1 MRVESWLFSMG
12 SSLAL
17 LSLLW
22 LLSSPG
28 LQLGQCAALCLF
40 PPSLSTRK
48 GTAPSLSDAAPYS
61 EGFLRD
67 RGLLAGAGHC
77 ETALGFLKQG
87 LGWYVYLPGPPSAEY
102 SMLVFLFSVSH
113 FPIFSWCTHV

>member
-28 LQLGQCAALCLF
+28 LQLGQCAAPVSPIPEHPKRDCTQPFQMLPPARRVFCGIAGCLLGLATVKLH
-40 PPSLSTRK
+40 S
-48 GTAPSLSDAAPYS
+48 
-61 EGFLRD
+61 GF
-67 RGLLAGAGHC
+67 
-77 ETALGFLKQG
+77 
-87 LGWYVYLPGPPSAEY
+87 
-102 SMLVFLFSVSH
+102 
-113 FPIFSWCTHV
+113 